1 MASSTKMDQPDEQLQ
16 VKVLEFAEAFM
27 SCDIDRLMELLS
39 GDYRFNDNR
48 KPSVA
53 APLPSLHSNLLPFLP
68 LSVCSYKISIGA
80 RSLHPNPPFLRT
92 ERSIAHRSP
101 ALGALNLDRDAFRA
115 HMSGL
120 YAATETLT
128 VEPLSVQG
136 SCAPGSFAALE
147 WVLTLKMKG
156 EVPSQMAQ
164 HFPPDVPAGG
174 EAKWVGISLLW
185 WNEEGKIK
193 IQKDHGRCVW
203 EGFDMEEAKK
213 IR

>member
-1 MASSTKMDQPDEQLQ
+1 MDQPDEQLQ

-39 GDYRFNDNR
+39 GDYRFNDN
-48 KPSVA
+48 P
-53 APLPSLHSNLLPFLP
+53 
-68 LSVCSYKISIGA
+68 
-80 RSLHPNPPFLRT
+80 
-92 ERSIAHRSP
+92 
-101 ALGALNLDRDAFRA
+101 LGALNLDRDAFRA